1 MFLEIALSNQKL
13 RVILVMRIKPPK
25 SHIHKRF
32 KLGNLK
38 VSHFIETQNNETCLM
53 LYAIIS
59 GTTRVT
65 NQV

>member
-1 MFLEIALSNQKL
+1 MFLVSLSNQKL

-32 KLGNLK
+32 KLRETFKK

-53 LYAIIS
+53 LYVIIS
-59 GTTRVT
+59 GT
-65 NQV
+65 N